1 LIQAYFFCSLYHF
14 CVTHPS
20 LPGKT
25 TLTPTLRIRKNTQKT
40 TLFFEHGRLCAD
52 QRQSSNLFQ
61 EVVPAHIAQPIVDA
75 RTKELEA
82 KKEE

>member
-52 QRQSSNLFQ
+52 QRQSSNRPFFLDPARPGEGFPFDYFQ
-61 EVVPAHIAQPIVDA
+61 NTA
-75 RTKELEA
+75 
-82 KKEE
+82 